1 MCGAQDRRPCGSCF
15 GSAAGSVIHLLSRVD
30 VDSLRRA
37 FELGSDDNLTAV
49 VVAWQTSDKVL

>member
-1 MCGAQDRRPCGSCF
+1 MSTVQLG
-15 GSAAGSVIHLLSRVD
+15 
-30 VDSLRRA
+30 RA